1 MHGYPRGPHGHGDM
15 LEHMARELSLTDAQK
30 AQVKTIMEATEA
42 TAQGIHAKLDE
53 IHKQLEAATANGQFD
68 ENQVRT
74 LVNQQ
79 AQLQADMTVEHLRAK
94 SKIFGVLTAE
104 QRTKA
109 EEMHQRMGPKRRH
122 GPPPA
127 PPSNSFERS
136 GFYRRHSCLSFL
148 FSARRTVFTASGQ
161 TEVSVLL
168 LSYGRT

>member
-1 MHGYPRGPHGHGDM
+1 MKRRIIVIASLAVLVIGATIFAVAQGPEGMRKMHGYPRGPHGHGEM
-15 LEHMARELSLTDAQK
+15 LEHMAQELSLTEAQK
-30 AQVKTIMEATEA
+30 AQVKTIMEATES

-68 ENQVRT
+68 EDQVRT

-109 EEMHQRMGPKRRH
+109 EEMHKRMGPKRRH

-127 PPSNSFERS
+127 PPSE
-136 GFYRRHSCLSFL
+136 
-148 FSARRTVFTASGQ
+148 
-161 TEVSVLL
+161 
-168 LSYGRT
+168 